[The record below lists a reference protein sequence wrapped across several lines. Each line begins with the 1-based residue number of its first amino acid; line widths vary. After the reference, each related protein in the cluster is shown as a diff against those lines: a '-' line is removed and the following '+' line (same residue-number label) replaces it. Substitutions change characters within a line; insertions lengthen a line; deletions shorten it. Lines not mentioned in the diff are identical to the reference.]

1 MATEEVLEKDP
12 NEVAPLPFPK
22 IFNSP
27 MFRELVGDL
36 ENVLK
41 KIDLAEENNPIL
53 ETIYNNVY
61 TLLNF
66 KLKVNKDGTL
76 NPLIYEQSY
85 FDRRYSGTAPWDYDQ
100 PHAVIKELVQKK
112 AINGRVLELG
122 CGTGDDA
129 IFLASEGF
137 EVVGIDFSK
146 LAIEKAK
153 EKVRNKKLDVT
164 LLKEDVF
171 NITTNIGTFDT
182 IIDCG
187 LFHGLN
193 ENLKE
198 RYVKILSNLLNKT
211 GIFYLLCFSSLMPE
225 TFCPQRVSQ
234 GEIKGLFFNGWS
246 IESIEKRGLEGA
258 IGEALIWLATIKKN

>member
-1 MATEEVLEKDP
+1 MIKEVLEIDS
-12 NEVAPLPFPK
+12 NEVAPTPFTK
-22 IFNSP
+22 IFNNP

-36 ENVLK
+36 ENILK
-41 KIDLAEENNPIL
+41 KIDLVEKNNPIF

-76 NPLIYEQSY
+76 NPPIYEQSY
-85 FDRRYSGTAPWDYDQ
+85 FNRRYSGTAPWDYDH

-129 IFLASEGF
+129 IFLASKGF

-146 LAIEKAK
+146 IAIEKAK
-153 EKVRNKKLDVT
+153 KKVGHKKLDLT
-164 LLKEDVF
+164 LLQEDVF
-171 NITTNIGTFDT
+171 NITTDIGTFDT

-187 LFHGLN
+187 LFHGLT
-193 ENLKE
+193 ENL
-198 RYVKILSNLLNKT
+198 
-211 GIFYLLCFSSLMPE
+211 
-225 TFCPQRVSQ
+225 
-234 GEIKGLFFNGWS
+234 
-246 IESIEKRGLEGA
+246 
-258 IGEALIWLATIKKN
+258 